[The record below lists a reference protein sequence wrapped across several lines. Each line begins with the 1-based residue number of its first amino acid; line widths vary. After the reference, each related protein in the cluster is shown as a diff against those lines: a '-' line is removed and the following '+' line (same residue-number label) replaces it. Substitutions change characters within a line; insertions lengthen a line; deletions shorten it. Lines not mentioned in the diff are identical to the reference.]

1 VTIALTEAQHTALL
15 RLTLINDAQERGP
28 SWDAIARTLGVSSGK
43 QLKNDTK
50 KLARA
55 LQRELRRN
63 EVA

>member
-1 VTIALTEAQHTALL
+1 MTIALTEAQHTALL
-15 RLTLINDAQERGP
+15 RLALINDAQERGL